1 MASALFHEQQ
11 QVHPSHWY
19 PHLAGTYTV
28 DYVKPMTANM
38 IAAVPVILIYILF
51 ERQIVEGIAM
61 SGVKG

>member
-1 MASALFHEQQ
+1 MSSSKFTLPIGIPTF
-11 QVHPSHWY
+11 
-19 PHLAGTYTV
+19 AGTYTV

-51 ERQIVEGIAM
+51 ERQIVEGITM